1 MYCICCKRD
10 KITVY
15 DPIMDGQLG
24 KYKTEEELLWKEEIK
39 NGRSITINNEMVND
53 GIIQTIDA
61 GFGSIHDTDTFIIAI
76 CDDCI
81 TENLED
87 GTLLLFRSGDYMNGD
102 KHIEKSKKIF
112 RRRKNLDGLIGE

>member
-1 MYCICCKRD
+1 MYCICCKKD
-10 KITVY
+10 KITPY

-24 KYKTEEELLWKEEIK
+24 KYKTEEELLWRDEVK
-39 NGRSITINNEMVND
+39 NSRPLTINNEMVNG

-61 GFGSIHDTDTFIIAI
+61 GFGSIHDTDVFIIAI
-76 CDDCI
+76 CDECI

-87 GTLLLFRSGDYMNGD
+87 GTLLLFRSGDLNPE
-102 KHIEKSKKIF
+102 KHVEKSKKIY

>member
-1 MYCICCKRD
+1 MYCICCKKD
-10 KITVY
+10 KITPY

-24 KYKTEEELLWKEEIK
+24 KYKTEEELLWRDEVK
-39 NGRSITINNEMVND
+39 NSRPLNINNEMVND

-61 GFGSIHDTDTFIIAI
+61 GFGSIHDTDVFIIAI
-76 CDDCI
+76 CDECI

-87 GTLLLFRSGDYMNGD
+87 GTLLLFRSGDLNPE
-102 KHIEKSKKIF
+102 KHVEKSKKIY

>member
-15 DPIMDGQLG
+15 DPLMDGQLG

-61 GFGSIHDTDTFIIAI
+61 GFGSIHDTDVFIIAI
-76 CDDCI
+76 CDECI

-87 GTLLLFRSGDYMNGD
+87 GTLLLFRSGDLNTE
-102 KHIEKSKKIF
+102 KHVEKSKKIY

>member
-1 MYCICCKRD
+1 MYCICCKKD
-10 KITVY
+10 KITPY

-24 KYKTEEELLWKEEIK
+24 KYKTEEELLWRDEVK
-39 NGRSITINNEMVND
+39 NGRPLTINNEMVND

-61 GFGSIHDTDTFIIAI
+61 GFGSIHDTDVFIIAI
-76 CDDCI
+76 CDECI

-87 GTLLLFRSGDYMNGD
+87 GTLLLFRSGDLNPE
-102 KHIEKSKKIF
+102 KHVEKSKKIY

>member
-1 MYCICCKRD
+1 MYCICCKKD
-10 KITVY
+10 KITPY

-24 KYKTEEELLWKEEIK
+24 KYKTEEELLWRDEVK

-61 GFGSIHDTDTFIIAI
+61 GFGSIHDTDVFIIAI
-76 CDDCI
+76 CDECI
-81 TENLED
+81 KENLED
-87 GTLLLFRSGDYMNGD
+87 GTLLLFRSGDLNPE
-102 KHIEKSKKIF
+102 KHVEKSKKIY